1 MQEEIFGPILPIVT
15 VPNLEEAIEL
25 INAQK
30 QPLAVYVFSSNKKVV
45 KQVLEQ
51 TSSGGFTSN
60 DTIIQT
66 TLITLPFGGIGMSES
81 PALPSQQCYLSLK
94 G

>member
-1 MQEEIFGPILPIVT
+1 MEEIWSVQGGVNCSWPQNGAPSPSSLLP
-15 VPNLEEAIEL
+15 P
-25 INAQK
+25 Q
-30 QPLAVYVFSSNKKVV
+30 VV

-51 TSSGGFTSN
+51 TSSGGFASN